1 MKMKNDKEGSM
12 KICGVAM
19 IGLIE
24 ERRACS
30 FSFSFVMMES
40 HVYMHTS
47 VSPHAR
53 FDQGDWQEAG
63 LLY

>member
-1 MKMKNDKEGSM
+1 MKMKNDNEGSM

-30 FSFSFVMMES
+30 FSFSFVMMEN
-40 HVYMHTS
+40 HVYMNTS